1 MRIQD
6 IIEQMPAE
14 VAGKTALVLA
24 GGGTFVQIATQ
35 FGSILL
41 IVLNVTLA
49 IGGLWLL
56 RLKFKEQRAVTA
68 SRRARERD
76 GGGGT

>member
-1 MRIQD
+1 MQAREF
-6 IIEQMPAE
+6 IEQMPAE
-14 VAGKTALVLA
+14 VAGKAALALA
-24 GGGTFVQIATQ
+24 GGGTFVQIVTQ

-56 RLKFKEQRAVTA
+56 RLKFKEQRAVTQA
-68 SRRARERD
+68 RRTRERD